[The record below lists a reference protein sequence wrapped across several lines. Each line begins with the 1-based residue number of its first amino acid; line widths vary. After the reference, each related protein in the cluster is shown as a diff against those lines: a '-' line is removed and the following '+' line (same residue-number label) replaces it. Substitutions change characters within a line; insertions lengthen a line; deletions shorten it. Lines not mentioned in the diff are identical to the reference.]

1 MDPVVDGHVGLGG
14 GGGHL
19 ELGRQGQGRLGGAVP
34 GPEVRPPHDDDD
46 GRRGAVQDVVE
57 EAVEGGHHRRSR
69 PEDQRSDG

>member
-19 ELGRQGQGRLGGAVP
+19 ELGRQGQGWLGGAVP

-57 EAVEGGHHRRSR
+57 EEVEGGHHRRSR